1 MRDIQKYTSDYDCM
15 DDPANRF
22 ETEYQVVYR
31 RKKVLEELKRYQH
44 DTILEVGCGLDSYVN
59 YITEFKKA
67 VVVEPSPKFAEKAKN
82 DLDKNERVTVICST
96 LEKAVKM
103 LEHQTFDFIIVS
115 GLLNE
120 IEEPVDFLKSIKR
133 LCKNGHTVIHVNV
146 ANADSVHRLW
156 AVEMGLI
163 KNPCEASEC
172 NKKFQQ
178 TTVFQMESLKQ
189 TILESAEE
197 GAIEI
202 LDMGSYF
209 LKPFSHKQ
217 MMQCIEQGILTETL
231 IDGLDK
237 MVKYFPEY
245 GSEIYINY
253 RIR

>member
-1 MRDIQKYTSDYDCM
+1 MRDIQKYTSDYECM

-120 IEEPVDFLKSIKR
+120 I
-133 LCKNGHTVIHVNV
+133 
-146 ANADSVHRLW
+146 
-156 AVEMGLI
+156 
-163 KNPCEASEC
+163 
-172 NKKFQQ
+172 
-178 TTVFQMESLKQ
+178 
-189 TILESAEE
+189 
-197 GAIEI
+197 
-202 LDMGSYF
+202 
-209 LKPFSHKQ
+209 
-217 MMQCIEQGILTETL
+217 
-231 IDGLDK
+231 
-237 MVKYFPEY
+237 
-245 GSEIYINY
+245 
-253 RIR
+253 